1 MTEQELNKEFEAY
14 SHRLEWLLY
23 DQQRLRKQLEENMMQ
38 MDKTKSRM
46 NEIDKERESRNG
58 LQGY

>member
-14 SHRLEWLLY
+14 AHRMEWLMY
-23 DQQRLRKQLEENMMQ
+23 DQQRLQRQLEENRKQLE
-38 MDKTKSRM
+38 KTKIRLS
-46 NEIDKERESRNG
+46 EIDKERNGRDG

>member
-14 SHRLEWLLY
+14 AHRMEWLMY
-23 DQQRLRKQLEENMMQ
+23 DQQRLQRQLEENRKQ
-38 MDKTKSRM
+38 MEKTKIRL
-46 NEIDKERESRNG
+46 NEIDKERNGRDG

>member
-14 SHRLEWLLY
+14 AHRMEWLMY
-23 DQQRLRKQLEENMMQ
+23 DQQRLQRQLEENRKQ
-38 MDKTKSRM
+38 MEKTKIRLS
-46 NEIDKERESRNG
+46 EIDKERNGRDG

>member
-14 SHRLEWLLY
+14 SHRMEWLMY
-23 DQQRLRKQLEENMMQ
+23 DQQRLQRQLEENRKQ
-38 MDKTKSRM
+38 MEKTKIRL
-46 NEIDKERESRNG
+46 NEIDKERNGRDG